1 MPASGRIGR
10 ASRSASDGVRSGL
23 AYDAGQRADWTNG
36 GVNNRPAGRKS
47 GLRCRPAGGLDRVW
61 LNLYG
66 HGHGLAYDA
75 GQRADWTLIAVFRAR
90 LAYTRLGARLAS
102 KRFSQALKSW
112 SNHIAHLGHHT
123 MMPAAKSTPNTACPQ
138 GL

>member
-1 MPASGRIGR
+1 MEP
-10 ASRSASDGVRSGL
+10 GVTRL
-23 AYDAGQRADWTNG
+23 AYNAGQRADRT
-36 GVNNRPAGRKS
+36 RH
-47 GLRCRPAGGLDRVW
+47 GLKDRTTDPS
-61 LNLYG
+61 
-66 HGHGLAYDA
+66 LAYDA